1 MVRRIAVLCALLL
14 GAQASWAATASVA
27 LDPVR
32 TDHSNLPSLQRGA
45 ALFANYC
52 LGCHGLQYQR
62 HERTATDLGVPVE
75 LYMENLVFDPDA
87 EIGDHIT
94 SAMPEDGSK
103 NWFGAAPP
111 DLTMVTRV
119 RSPEWVY
126 TYLRGFYLDSS
137 RPFGV
142 NNDVLQNAGMPHAL
156 VELQGVPRKVCD
168 GAGHCE
174 IEVEE
179 GTGSMTAEEFD
190 AAVADIVNYLDYT
203 GEPYKADR
211 QRIGVYVLL
220 FLVVLFVFTYLL
232 GREYG
237 KEVH

>member
-1 MVRRIAVLCALLL
+1 MRRIVVLMALVL
-14 GAQASWAATASVA
+14 GAPGVFAASAAID
-27 LDPVR
+27 LDPVD

-62 HERTATDLGVPVE
+62 HQRTANDLGVPE
-75 LYMENLVFDPDA
+75 GLYLENLAFNPDT

-94 SAMPEDGSK
+94 SAMPAEGSK
-103 NWFGAAPP
+103 AWFGAQPP
-111 DLTMVTRV
+111 DLSMVTRV

-126 TYLRGFYLDSS
+126 TYLRRFYVDPS
-137 RPFGV
+137 RPLGV
-142 NNDVLQNAGMPHAL
+142 NNDVLANAGMPHAL
-156 VELQGVPRKVCD
+156 IELQGVPYKVCD
-168 GAGHCE
+168 DTSHCHIE
-174 IEVEE
+174 IEE
-179 GTGSMTAEEFD
+179 GTGSMSPEEYD
-190 AAVADIVNYLDYT
+190 GAVADIVNYLDYT

-232 GREYG
+232 GREFG